1 MRIFRRGQDL
11 IAQRCTHVVSRH
23 LQGEALAT
31 AATNRKVDIM
41 EALLESNS
49 VFDLAELTKTLNSV
63 CAWGSKEALQLVLK
77 HDATKVL
84 GIQHYSSGLNQSLQ
98 VASRNGHKEVVEYLI
113 GEGADVNSV
122 VEEVRYSSGGDQL
135 LYGSTRKLSVLQA
148 ALVGFERFGPTTN
161 YEHLLNRHLRNRHLW
176 NRHLWNR
183 HLRNLH
189 PSWTEA
195 DVSSQQQVFEMLL
208 AKGANPNGADEYER
222 SPLNIAAAYCT
233 VQIVQEL
240 ISLGALIEPATKE
253 HGTALQAAA
262 SREIGGLPIIK
273 ALLEANTPVPS
284 IHPGKAAALNEA
296 LSFFKDSGRFEVSA
310 SITDVLS
317 TGPGAVVKI
326 LLANLPEEKAD
337 DSRYDLL
344 AQMACMAGHQEW
356 VELLLQR
363 GLDVNGV
370 GNYYG
375 TALQAASRVGNIDI
389 VERLLSSGAD
399 VNIPKGVHGTAV
411 RAAAL
416 GGHEDVVRNLV
427 AHGADVNLRYKNRGV
442 SILHLA
448 LESRKPE
455 IFKTLLVA
463 GAALNTIIAN
473 PQHILI
479 AACKHGDTTLVELL
493 IANSVDVNVLGT
505 KPNHYHSIPDKEATP
520 MNAACAE
527 GHLSVVR
534 LLLDHGADIEKT
546 NESSATPLMTAIH
559 GENLSTVRLLLD
571 AGANVNHAVNNT
583 SVTVNHANYVTP
595 LSIAAEDSKLEIV
608 EILLSAGAIIGGP
621 STKRNALAEACNS
634 RQYRVVELLLG
645 ALSGTEHE
653 TDVCGEALHA
663 AIKSGDGEL
672 VRLLLE
678 YGTSPSFDMLRQAC
692 AAGTLEAVKMLVD
705 LGIDINE
712 EDGDDAPLL
721 HVAASHSRPSIVQF
735 LIDSGAN
742 VMLRSTK
749 YGSPLIAAL
758 EGSIAPLLGSYSQP
772 ESCQSLAKQLPHSG
786 PVDPIDQW
794 NSGIQSELGCKDISN
809 CEHVVRSL
817 FNADAEIDTTI
828 RSFGNALHLAS
839 YMGSEVI
846 VRQLLEKMEDVN
858 IFGGYFG
865 SPLIAGLK
873 GHHPIIVELLLDRGI
888 EVNHC
893 SPEHGSALHCACA
906 HGSKKLIQSLLD
918 HGADIN
924 AYNDKHGSTLAT
936 ATSRGV
942 NQFVRCRG
950 TPSRQQRAIVELLLR
965 HEPKLQIR
973 ECDLLAAASW
983 EHLSD
988 GQNFMSLFLRH
999 DQSAVPTEVVFV
1011 EAIQNYTRISTASG
1025 ENLQLLLK
1033 HDRGL
1038 GTTPAMLKAAKDVD
1052 VMEMLLKH
1060 EPVCQVTADVLDS
1073 TANQGIRHLEML
1085 LRHDPKAPVTETTM
1099 ELYREFEKKW
1109 SKNLASGSVSNK

>member
-1 MRIFRRGQDL
+1 MPIFRRGQDL
-11 IAQRCTHVVSRH
+11 VSQRCTDVASRH

-31 AATNRKVDIM
+31 AATNRKVDVM

-49 VFDLAELTKTLNSV
+49 QIDSAELTKTLNSV

-84 GIQHYSSGLNQSLQ
+84 GIEHYSSGLNQGLQ

-122 VEEVRYSSGGDQL
+122 VEEVRYTSGGDQL
-135 LYGSTRKLSVLQA
+135 LYGSTRKLSALQA
-148 ALVGFERFGPTTN
+148 ALVGFERFGPTTHH
-161 YEHLLNRHLRNRHLW
+161 EHLLNRRP
-176 NRHLWNR
+176 
-183 HLRNLH
+183 RNLH
-189 PSWTEA
+189 PRWTEA

-208 AKGANPNGADEYER
+208 AKGADPNGADEYER

-233 VQIVQEL
+233 VQVVQEL
-240 ISLGALIEPATKE
+240 ISLGAHIETATKK

-262 SREIGGLPIIK
+262 RRELGGLPIIK
-273 ALLEANTPVPS
+273 ALLEANAPVPS
-284 IHPGKAAALNEA
+284 IQPGKAAALNEA
-296 LSFFKDSGRFEVSA
+296 LSFFEDSFRFEVSA

-317 TGPGAVVKI
+317 TGPGAAVKM

-344 AQMACMAGHQEW
+344 AQMACMAGDQEW

-363 GLDVNGV
+363 GLNVNGV

-389 VERLLSSGAD
+389 VQRLLNSGAD
-399 VNIPKGVHGTAV
+399 VNILGGVHGTAL

-416 GGHEDVVRNLV
+416 GGHENVVRNLI
-427 AHGADVNLRYKNRGV
+427 AHGADVNLRYEYGGV
-442 SILHLA
+442 TILHLA
-448 LESRKPE
+448 LESRNPAV
-455 IFKTLLVA
+455 FKTLLVA
-463 GAALNTIIAN
+463 GAAVNTVDAD

-479 AACKHGDTTLVELL
+479 TACKHGDTTLVELL
-493 IANSVDVNVLGT
+493 IASSVDVNVLET
-505 KPNHYHSIPDKEATP
+505 KSIHSHSIPDKEATP
-520 MNAACAE
+520 LNAACAE

-559 GENLSTVRLLLD
+559 GENLSIDRLLLD
-571 AGANVNHAVNNT
+571 AGANVNHAVT
-583 SVTVNHANYVTP
+583 SVTVSHANYVTP
-595 LSIAAEDSKLEIV
+595 LSKAAEDSKLEIV

-634 RQYRVVELLLG
+634 RQYRVVKLLLG
-645 ALSGTEHE
+645 ALSGTQYEAE
-653 TDVCGEALHA
+653 VCGEALHA
-663 AIKSGDGEL
+663 ATKSGDGEM

-678 YGTSPSFDMLRQAC
+678 NGTSPSFDMLRQAC

-758 EGSIAPLLGSYSQP
+758 EGSMAPLLGSHSQP
-772 ESCQSLAKQLPHSG
+772 ESCRSLAKQLPHSG
-786 PVDPIDQW
+786 PVDPIYNW
-794 NSGIQSELGCKDISN
+794 NVGFQKKLGYKEISD

-858 IFGGYFG
+858 ILGGYFG
-865 SPLIAGLK
+865 SPLIAGVK
-873 GHHPIIVELLLDRGI
+873 GNHPITVELLLDRGI

-893 SPEHGSALHCACA
+893 SPEHGSALHYACA
-906 HGSKKLIQSLLD
+906 HGSKKMIQSLLD
-918 HGADIN
+918 HGADTN
-924 AYNDKHGSTLAT
+924 AYNDKHGSALA
-936 ATSRGV
+936 AAASRGA
-942 NQFVRCRG
+942 NQIIRLEG
-950 TPSRQQRAIVELLLR
+950 TISSRQQRGIVELLLR

-973 ECDLLAAASW
+973 ECDLSAAASW
-983 EHLSD
+983 EYLSD
-988 GQNFMSLFLRH
+988 GHHFMSLFFKY
-999 DQSAVPTEVVFV
+999 DQSAVPTEAVIVK
-1011 EAIQNYTRISTASG
+1011 AIQNYKRISTAGG
-1025 ENLQLLLK
+1025 ETLQLLLK
-1033 HDRGL
+1033 HDGGL
-1038 GTTPAMLKAAKDVD
+1038 GTTPAMLRAAKDVGA
-1052 VMEMLLKH
+1052 MEMLLKH
-1060 EPVCQVTADVLDS
+1060 EPVCQVTAEVLDS
-1073 TANQGIRHLEML
+1073 AANQNMRLVKL
-1085 LRHDPKAPVTETTM
+1085 LLKHDPRAPVSKATM